1 MSEYCQQDNRSG
13 LRMMIEFN
21 RLVGTCYT
29 WWNFGSKLKFKY
41 KIINIIMTIMTVIA
55 ASYFSYRDINILI
68 QFIKDKIGGRSK
80 MTMVVFLLSCA
91 SYLFYSV
98 KWIYLFFFCISR
110 TKKIFELL
118 NDQDIRISYE
128 RERKI
133 GMTLIICHIVVLLT
147 IETIYTLTL
156 IVQGVDKFDVWPNLA
171 WFVVCTIVE
180 NFKAT
185 MLTLLAY
192 LCCVIEEKLRE
203 LTENL
208 TSQNQFPAISQQV
221 LRIQYLVKRFDQM
234 TIQFTFYTLMVN
246 AINCLS
252 NVSLLYHDGLRTH
265 DYLIGG
271 IVECICEIFIVCHV
285 SNKICSAMTRL
296 MNKFEM
302 LELGHTQYFIDHCL
316 IMRFYAMRNDLCLS
330 AMN

>member
-1 MSEYCQQDNRSG
+1 
-13 LRMMIEFN
+13 
-21 RLVGTCYT
+21 
-29 WWNFGSKLKFKY
+29 
-41 KIINIIMTIMTVIA
+41 MTILTVIA

-91 SYLFYSV
+91 SYFFYSV
-98 KWIYLFFFCISR
+98 KWIYLFFFCIIR

-128 RERKI
+128 KERKI
-133 GMTLIICHIVVLLT
+133 GITLIICQIVVLLT
-147 IETIYTLTL
+147 IETIYTLTTL
-156 IVQGVDKFDVWPNLA
+156 FVQGVDKFDILNNLA
-171 WFVVCTIVE
+171 WFVIYTIVE
-180 NFKAT
+180 NFQAT

-192 LCCVIEEKLRE
+192 LCCFIEEKLRE
-203 LTENL
+203 LTENF

-221 LRIQYLVKRFDQM
+221 LRIQYLVKQLDQM
-234 TIQFTFYTLMVN
+234 TTQFTFYTLMVN
-246 AINCLS
+246 AINCVS

-302 LELGHTQYFIDHCL
+302 LELGLTQHFIDHCL
-316 IMRFYAMRNDLCLS
+316 IMRFYAMRDDLCLS
-330 AMN
+330 AMNLYKINIKTFISIMSFIVTFSVIIIQTNVPG